1 MSASDQLARMANS
14 SSSGNSGGG
23 NIVSAINS
31 CGSGGCNS
39 IVGEWLKALRLGQYA
54 DSFLDNGYDDL
65 EICKQIGDAD
75 LDAIGVLERRHRRKL
90 RAAVARLRQ
99 DGGTAV
105 YFTLE
110 PPHAAA
116 AAAAAAAARAGCVQ
130 RAVAAGGA
138 RVDMRCLLHSHAGTE
153 RHRQY
158 VLHQQQHYQQQQQ
171 YQYQRLLLHGSPDT
185 GNCLRGSPLGY
196 CVEQGHPVLCKQQHE
211 DALAYGA
218 YGYEDNSRHS
228 SVGNDDDDD
237 DGGGG
242 EEVLVVEAGTHGER
256 ITYPKLKL
264 KIMIRDKLLRD
275 GIQLTRPPYS
285 QQVSMAPRTASERMV
300 TQRTLAQAAS
310 LEAVSQRYADYF
322 HTYTGDV
329 YQRLEEIRKRRV
341 TLEPDDSAQG
351 MGREADA
358 DSDHAQAKEAM
369 NFGHVASPP
378 EDLDSLHKS
387 TSQDEA
393 VGKSD
398 SKKKGRSFWQSLQRL
413 PSRTSTRTPNRT
425 PTRTTRQGS
434 VSSQGAP
441 TSPGVNFVASEIT
454 MSDED
459 RIELMTMVKDRRLTI
474 DEALAKLEAYET
486 FNQQWRRESCP
497 SPLLAPHACHTLPR
511 RDRHCTAAH
520 GEVQSDYEP
529 DSCSKFGRLHKLESS
544 RAAERPRFV
553 AAGEVPFWGS
563 SDGSRTPT
571 RASEQ
576 PPEYEEPPMVM
587 MMMAA
592 AVAGGEPPQA
602 PSAGVPAAAGPR
614 VRSASEGRAFC
625 PSASYA
631 YSYSPPPSPHTR
643 SLTST
648 PEALRAR
655 RRQWPGRTGSIA
667 DDYGLIRPPMG
678 PRAGWRHRGSGQ
690 SEEPCRGHVP
700 GFAVSLEELRAA
712 RRQMQ
717 LRRLRTGSYGVTGL
731 HQHHH
736 HHQQQQQH
744 QQQYRSSPVGK
755 NWELNPLV
763 DVCYE
768 EDEPESGVDGVF
780 YFEHEERELTVT
792 MEEGGGCVTRGEHST
807 RTLRLPHTPTPPLPP
822 HPPQP
827 PPPPPPAQPPPYACR
842 SVDWNRAFPAAG
854 DRLAQG
860 TGGHYRCTA
869 AGFFSPLAASQR
881 RGRVAYSECNL
892 PQAVY
897 AYGKAEAAERE
908 ERDESEEE
916 ASQAAAAAGGGG
928 AAGCRGDGERRG
940 VAAVGHQTFCRLER
954 GLRHA
959 RAGPGFNLAQARI
972 QAQAGRWPGGQALGS
987 PWGGSVDRRE
997 RKGLLSRLQR
1007 KTRTSSFGGFDLSA
1021 RISGSTSSD
1030 KANSPTKHGSVARG
1044 DDSTLDG
1051 RGSRRAG
1058 GGGGGGADSFLG
1070 KKVKSVRESVRKTVT
1085 KLTKANYEVLPKS
1098 SDKLPLCQPLSA
1110 DDREGGAPP
1119 TAQPEAGAQPTGDSM
1134 ESLRSSYSGHS
1145 SNSGQTVTTSDSG
1158 GRADGCCQAASGAAG
1173 GGGGEEEGPGYS
1185 GPFCGRARVH
1195 TAFTPSPYDS
1205 DSLTLQKG
1213 DVIDV
1218 ISQPPMGTW
1227 IGLLNRKVGTFKF
1240 VYVTVL
1246 PEGET
1251 NNNNGGDAA
1260 GAGRKARP
1268 RPKHRR
1274 PKPKTVEELLQRM
1287 HLEEYIST
1295 FLLNGYEDLD
1305 TFKLLEGEDLDEL
1318 LIHNAEHRAK
1328 LLTAAE
1334 LLHDYDHMPT
1344 THNAAEA
1351 KEAGGGTAAPAAA
1364 EEESPRDS
1372 GCYESSE
1379 PLDGPGVELCR
1390 GCASHSP
1397 AACVPSPQ
1405 LHHHHRDPHSSNADR
1420 KPRTPVNRTA
1430 TQQHIRTMDT
1440 RRNNTKN
1447 LLASSGTSV
1456 PDGRRHNVHRLR
1468 MAAEKVFSNS
1478 VMESRRDKRSVKSHS
1493 LDRPRRQVDAP
1504 SGEAFG
1510 RWNSLQCF
1518 VFSREDSAP
1527 LKAHPD
1533 VLLARTDA
1541 PPEPTDPRGVET
1553 RRPAAPGGALLSGG
1567 SSGCGVDEAA
1577 LAVGQRL
1584 ARPCFKDIP
1593 SDSKCMVQMIGNGC
1607 VNNCVGCIPADKP
1620 PNGNVQAL
1628 VTSQPSGRLRP
1639 ATQIKMGS
1647 RSPVLQAIKKNNSPD
1662 FSSSSPYS
1670 SGASAVATV
1679 GGGGGLPGPVQ
1690 RTVKEYAGIC
1700 TSPTLLL
1707 RNTQALRKS
1716 PQHGYR
1722 KRLAALASCGLA
1734 SGPSASRPPEDPTE
1748 GGNEAMRELEAVTE
1762 QPRSCEQRRQTGG
1775 GGGGGGDV
1783 SCTPGPGGLKGGR
1796 REDRMSCIEEVASLE
1811 APDALKLTGAPPAD
1825 AGGGALGGRTPRCG
1839 FWQSAAAATA
1849 AGDDRYLHRTAKRA
1863 DIEVHTSFLNI
1874 TSSEYDPPE
1883 PTKTFDSFKCRGGT
1897 DGESSLGPEARADFG
1912 KEQQGD
1918 SRSRDLGPAN
1928 DELRDRP
1935 KDHKGGNDLLEV
1947 EGNDWLRERPPGEVP
1962 ENKFPLELLPT
1973 EHDVGRWDRS
1983 PGDAK
1988 ADAALR
1994 GPAAAAECDPHESGP
2009 TEDGRVSDPSRG
2021 EDRPKRHAEDVRGL
2035 DRRLVSIDVEGR
2047 EGRGA
2052 TETVPAREDLAS
2064 TELWPDGCVQ
2074 PAHEVPAGDAS
2085 ASRDLATPC
2094 SAPPSSAVDVMLQTG
2109 LDIERIYLSEA
2120 PLSDPILTPISV
2132 TPNLHR
2138 EQWVSS
2144 VISPI
2149 PEHPV
2154 ATIGLGLSSEGRNLS
2169 SAGPQPRVNPE
2180 SASPASPLAPPRA
2193 PGPESSGP
2201 SPPPIESE
2209 RRRCPARRSI
2219 DGCVC
2224 ASLGHASIR
2233 PLIPSNRQIKGRARL
2248 ASPPML

>member
-378 EDLDSLHKS
+378 EDLESSLHKS

-690 SEEPCRGHVP
+690 SEEPCRGHV
-700 GFAVSLEELRAA
+700 
-712 RRQMQ
+712 
-717 LRRLRTGSYGVTGL
+717 
-731 HQHHH
+731 
-736 HHQQQQQH
+736 
-744 QQQYRSSPVGK
+744 
-755 NWELNPLV
+755 
-763 DVCYE
+763 
-768 EDEPESGVDGVF
+768 
-780 YFEHEERELTVT
+780 
-792 MEEGGGCVTRGEHST
+792 
-807 RTLRLPHTPTPPLPP
+807 
-822 HPPQP
+822 
-827 PPPPPPAQPPPYACR
+827 
-842 SVDWNRAFPAAG
+842 
-854 DRLAQG
+854 
-860 TGGHYRCTA
+860 
-869 AGFFSPLAASQR
+869 
-881 RGRVAYSECNL
+881 
-892 PQAVY
+892 
-897 AYGKAEAAERE
+897 
-908 ERDESEEE
+908 
-916 ASQAAAAAGGGG
+916 
-928 AAGCRGDGERRG
+928 
-940 VAAVGHQTFCRLER
+940 
-954 GLRHA
+954 
-959 RAGPGFNLAQARI
+959 
-972 QAQAGRWPGGQALGS
+972 
-987 PWGGSVDRRE
+987 
-997 RKGLLSRLQR
+997 
-1007 KTRTSSFGGFDLSA
+1007 RTSSFGGFDLSA

>member
-158 VLHQQQHYQQQQQ
+158 VLHQQQQQHYQQQQQ

-185 GNCLRGSPLGY
+185 GNCLRGNPLGY

-218 YGYEDNSRHS
+218 YGYEENSRHS

-285 QQVSMAPRTASERMV
+285 Q
-300 TQRTLAQAAS
+300 QAAS

-378 EDLDSLHKS
+378 EDLESSLHKS

-731 HQHHH
+731 HQQHHH
-736 HHQQQQQH
+736 HQQQQQQQH

-822 HPPQP
+822 QP
-827 PPPPPPAQPPPYACR
+827 PPPPTAQPPPYACR

-916 ASQAAAAAGGGG
+916 ASQAAAAAAGGGG

-940 VAAVGHQTFCRLER
+940 VAVVGHQTFCRLER

-1058 GGGGGGADSFLG
+1058 GGGGGGGADSFLG

-1158 GRADGCCQAASGAAG
+1158 GRADGCCQAASGAAGG

-1533 VLLARTDA
+1533 VLPAHTDA

>member
-1 MSASDQLARMANS
+1 MD
-14 SSSGNSGGG
+14 G
-23 NIVSAINS
+23 
-31 CGSGGCNS
+31 
-39 IVGEWLKALRLGQYA
+39 
-54 DSFLDNGYDDL
+54 
-65 EICKQIGDAD
+65 
-75 LDAIGVLERRHRRKL
+75 ERRACWL
-90 RAAVARLRQ
+90 
-99 DGGTAV
+99 
-105 YFTLE
+105 
-110 PPHAAA
+110 
-116 AAAAAAAARAGCVQ
+116 
-130 RAVAAGGA
+130 
-138 RVDMRCLLHSHAGTE
+138 CL
-153 RHRQY
+153 
-158 VLHQQQHYQQQQQ
+158 
-171 YQYQRLLLHGSPDT
+171 
-185 GNCLRGSPLGY
+185 
-196 CVEQGHPVLCKQQHE
+196 
-211 DALAYGA
+211 
-218 YGYEDNSRHS
+218 
-228 SVGNDDDDD
+228 
-237 DGGGG
+237 
-242 EEVLVVEAGTHGER
+242 
-256 ITYPKLKL
+256 
-264 KIMIRDKLLRD
+264 
-275 GIQLTRPPYS
+275 
-285 QQVSMAPRTASERMV
+285 
-300 TQRTLAQAAS
+300 QAAS

-322 HTYTGDV
+322 HTHTGDV
-329 YQRLEEIRKRRV
+329 FQRLEEIRKRRV
-341 TLEPDDSAQG
+341 TLEPEDSAQG
-351 MGREADA
+351 IEREADA
-358 DSDHAQAKEAM
+358 DSDHVQAKEAT
-369 NFGHVASPP
+369 NFGHMASPP
-378 EDLDSLHKS
+378 EDLESSLHKS

-413 PSRTSTRTPNRT
+413 PSRT
-425 PTRTTRQGS
+425 
-434 VSSQGAP
+434 
-441 TSPGVNFVASEIT
+441 PGVNFVASEIT

-474 DEALAKLEAYET
+474 DEALAKVCMYSHAHPSASPR
-486 FNQQWRRESCP
+486 FPPSWRRGT
-497 SPLLAPHACHTLPR
+497 SPISDVGRNDSSANST
-511 RDRHCTAAH
+511 T

-544 RAAERPRFV
+544 RAADRPRFV
-553 AAGEVPFWGS
+553 TAGE
-563 SDGSRTPT
+563 
-571 RASEQ
+571 
-576 PPEYEEPPMVM
+576 
-587 MMMAA
+587 A
-592 AVAGGEPPQA
+592 AVAGGEPRQA

-655 RRQWPGRTGSIA
+655 RYWPGRTGSIA

-690 SEEPCRGHVP
+690 SEEPCRGHV
-700 GFAVSLEELRAA
+700 VS
-712 RRQMQ
+712 
-717 LRRLRTGSYGVTGL
+717 
-731 HQHHH
+731 
-736 HHQQQQQH
+736 
-744 QQQYRSSPVGK
+744 
-755 NWELNPLV
+755 
-763 DVCYE
+763 
-768 EDEPESGVDGVF
+768 
-780 YFEHEERELTVT
+780 
-792 MEEGGGCVTRGEHST
+792 
-807 RTLRLPHTPTPPLPP
+807 
-822 HPPQP
+822 
-827 PPPPPPAQPPPYACR
+827 
-842 SVDWNRAFPAAG
+842 
-854 DRLAQG
+854 
-860 TGGHYRCTA
+860 GH
-869 AGFFSPLAASQR
+869 AAS
-881 RGRVAYSECNL
+881 
-892 PQAVY
+892 
-897 AYGKAEAAERE
+897 
-908 ERDESEEE
+908 
-916 ASQAAAAAGGGG
+916 
-928 AAGCRGDGERRG
+928 
-940 VAAVGHQTFCRLER
+940 GH
-954 GLRHA
+954 
-959 RAGPGFNLAQARI
+959 
-972 QAQAGRWPGGQALGS
+972 
-987 PWGGSVDRRE
+987 V
-997 RKGLLSRLQR
+997 
-1007 KTRTSSFGGFDLSA
+1007 RTSSFGGFDLSA
-1021 RISGSTSSD
+1021 RVSGSTSSD

-1044 DDSTLDG
+1044 DDSTLDV
-1051 RGSRRAG
+1051 RGSRRA
-1058 GGGGGGADSFLG
+1058 GGGGGADSFLG

-1085 KLTKANYEVLPKS
+1085 KLTKANYEVLP
-1098 SDKLPLCQPLSA
+1098 LGA

-1173 GGGGEEEGPGYS
+1173 GGEEGPGYS

-1227 IGLLNRKVGTFKF
+1227 IGLLNRKVGMFKF

-1251 NNNNGGDAA
+1251 NNNDNDAA

-1274 PKPKTVEELLQRM
+1274 PKPKTVEELLHRM

-1334 LLHDYDHMPT
+1334 LLHDYDREP
-1344 THNAAEA
+1344 EA

-1379 PLDGPGVELCR
+1379 PLDGTGVELCR

-1397 AACVPSPQ
+1397 AACIRLPQ
-1405 LHHHHRDPHSSNADR
+1405 HYHRDPRSSNADR
-1420 KPRTPVNRTA
+1420 KPPMPVNHTA
-1430 TQQHIRTMDT
+1430 TQQHFQTMDT

-1447 LLASSGTSV
+1447 LLASSGTSG
-1456 PDGRRHNVHRLR
+1456 PDSRRHNVHRLR

-1493 LDRPRRQVDAP
+1493 LDRPRRQEDAP
-1504 SGEAFG
+1504 SDEAFG

-1518 VFSREDSAP
+1518 VFSHKDSAP
-1527 LKAHPD
+1527 LKPHPN
-1533 VLLARTDA
+1533 VRPARMDA
-1541 PPEPTDPRGVET
+1541 PPEPTDTHGVET
-1553 RRPAAPGGALLSGG
+1553 CRPAAPSGALLSGG
-1567 SSGCGVDEAA
+1567 SSAAPAGSGDGIDEAA

-1593 SDSKCMVQMIGNGC
+1593 SDSKCMVQIIGNGC
-1607 VNNCVGCIPADKP
+1607 VNNCVGCIPVDKP

-1628 VTSQPSGRLRP
+1628 ITSQPSGRLRP

-1662 FSSSSPYS
+1662 FSSSSPYAT
-1670 SGASAVATV
+1670 GASAVATV
-1679 GGGGGLPGPVQ
+1679 GGGHAGPVQ

-1734 SGPSASRPPEDPTE
+1734 SGPSASCPPEDPTE

-1783 SCTPGPGGLKGGR
+1783 SCMPGTGGLKGGR

-1825 AGGGALGGRTPRCG
+1825 AGGGASGGRTVRCG
-1839 FWQSAAAATA
+1839 FWQSATAAA
-1849 AGDDRYLHRTAKRA
+1849 AGDDRYLHRTTKRA

-1883 PTKTFDSFKCRGGT
+1883 PTKSFDSFKCRGGT

-1912 KEQQGD
+1912 KKEQGD

-1928 DELRDRP
+1928 DEFRDRP
-1935 KDHKGGNDLLEV
+1935 KDYKGGNDLLEV

-1962 ENKFPLELLPT
+1962 QNKFPLELLPT
-1973 EHDVGRWDRS
+1973 ECDVGRRDRS
-1983 PGDAK
+1983 AGDAK

-1994 GPAAAAECDPHESGP
+1994 GPAPAAECDSHESGP
-2009 TEDGRVSDPSRG
+2009 TEDGRAGDPSRG
-2021 EDRPKRHAEDVRGL
+2021 EDRPKRYAEDVRGL

-2047 EGRGA
+2047 EGQGA
-2052 TETVPAREDLAS
+2052 TETGPAREDSAS
-2064 TELWPDGCVQ
+2064 AELWPDDCVE
-2074 PAHEVPAGDAS
+2074 PTHEVPAGDGS
-2085 ASRDLATPC
+2085 APRDLVTPR
-2094 SAPPSSAVDVMLQTG
+2094 SVPPSSAVDVMLQTG
-2109 LDIERIYLSEA
+2109 LDIERIYLSEV

-2132 TPNLHR
+2132 MPNLHC

-2144 VISPI
+2144 AISPI
-2149 PEHPV
+2149 REHPV
-2154 ATIGLGLSSEGRNLS
+2154 ATIGLGLSSEGHDFS
-2169 SAGPQPRVNPE
+2169 SAESQPRVNPE
-2180 SASPASPLAPPRA
+2180 SASPASPLASPHA
-2193 PGPESSGP
+2193 LGPESSGP
-2201 SPPPIESE
+2201 SPPPIEPE
-2209 RRRCPARRSI
+2209 RRRWPARRSI
-2219 DGCVC
+2219 DGCRPCLVPP
-2224 ASLGHASIR
+2224 AAPGAQATLEDGGDGGGFAATTTAGLSERLSSLALPAVVAGGLWRAGHGTLGKIGRLSERELRDAGLCDAAHAGGLRSAVEQLAR
-2233 PLIPSNRQIKGRARL
+2233 QLGSSARQRGRCEARGSNNV
-2248 ASPPML
+2248 